1 MRFALLLL
9 VAACGTDEPD
19 MMMEPPP
26 PGEMTA
32 TAAQLRAVFATCNVI
47 GGPYS
52 SDSGETANIS
62 ICGAT
67 GAVAW
72 TSDFD
77 VDCDGKMS
85 TQCNLSTDPAYMSQ
99 TAATDSMGD
108 PLDAATLPYVVV
120 PGKSTRFDYR
130 AAGLAMGSVFA
141 VVYNDEVQYAVAG
154 DVGPVAIVG
163 EGSYAL
169 ADLLGI
175 DPDPRTGGTDEP
187 VLYIGFTNSVIDPIE
202 DHDEAVSV
210 GLERARALVQP

>member
-1 MRFALLLL
+1 VLAL
-9 VAACGTDEPD
+9 VGCGTDEPD
-19 MMMEPPP
+19 MMMMEPPP
-26 PGEMTA
+26 PPGDMTA
-32 TAAQLRAVFATCNVI
+32 SAAQLRAVFATCNVI

-85 TQCNLSTDPAYMSQ
+85 TECNLQTDPAYMSQ

-130 AAGLAMGSVFA
+130 MAGLAMGSVFA
-141 VVYNDEVQYAVAG
+141 VVYGDEVQYAVAG

-175 DPDPRTGGTDEP
+175 DPDPSTGGTDEP
-187 VLYIGFTNSVIDPIE
+187 VLYIGFTGADAIIDPIE

>member
-1 MRFALLLL
+1 MRFALLAF

-19 MMMEPPP
+19 MMMMEPPP
-26 PGEMTA
+26 GDMAA

-47 GGPYS
+47 GGPYT
-52 SDSGETANIS
+52 SDGSGTANIS

-72 TSDFD
+72 TADFD

-85 TQCNLSTDPAYMSQ
+85 TECNLQTDPAYMNQ
-99 TAATDSMGD
+99 TAATDSMGN
-108 PLDAATLPYVVV
+108 PLDAAKLPYVVV

-154 DVGPVAIVG
+154 DVGPVAIIG

-187 VLYIGFTNSVIDPIE
+187 VLYIGFTESVSDPIE

>member
-26 PGEMTA
+26 GDTTA
-32 TAAQLRAVFATCNVI
+32 TAAQLRAVFATCDVI

-85 TQCNLSTDPAYMSQ
+85 TACNLQTDPAYMSQ

-130 AAGLAMGSVFA
+130 MAGLAMGSVFA
-141 VVYNDEVQYAVAG
+141 VVYGDEVQYAVAG

-187 VLYIGFTNSVIDPIE
+187 VLYIGFTNSVIAPIE